1 MLLKSVL
8 TNQLFRLELNK
19 RALIMNKEEIIEL
32 IKSGALDISKLKLF
46 LSDMNTVDIAEIFE
60 ELDREKIIQLFRI
73 LPKAMAS
80 DIFSYVDSDHQQTI
94 IEALTDSEIGEII
107 NKLFVDDAVDFI
119 EEMPASV
126 VKRVLQNVPFVKR
139 KIINQILQYPDDS
152 AGSIMTTEYIDL
164 KEDAKVKEAFDTI
177 RSTGLNKE
185 TIYHCY
191 VIRKDRLLVG
201 AVSAKTLMLSR
212 PQDKISNIMDTNVVF
227 AYTTDDRELIA
238 DQFKKYGLLAMP
250 VVDKEQ
256 RLVGIITVDDIV
268 DVIVE
273 ENTEDIKKMAAIVPF
288 DDDPYLKTTVFQHA
302 KNRFLWMLVLM
313 LSATITGSIISSFEQ
328 GLMVLP
334 ILMSFIP
341 MLMNTGGIAG
351 SQSSTLIIRGMAVG
365 EISMKDI
372 LTVLWKEL
380 RIGALCGIGL
390 GLVNIVRVYITSH
403 KDLKLCLTITLS
415 LFCTILMAKTVGGI
429 LPIFAKRLKIDPAIM
444 SAPLLTTIVDAV
456 SLIIYFSIAKIIL
469 GL

>member
-1 MLLKSVL
+1 MPAGI
-8 TNQLFRLELNK
+8 NQGDIN
-19 RALIMNKEEIIEL
+19 MNKEEILAL
-32 IKSGALDISKLKLF
+32 IVEGSIDISKIKIL

-60 ELDREKIIQLFRI
+60 ELDREKVIQLFRI
-73 LPKAMAS
+73 MPKAIAS
-80 DIFSYVDSDHQQTI
+80 DVFTYMDSDHQQII
-94 IEALTDSEIGEII
+94 IEVMTDTEIGEIM

-126 VKRVLQNVPFVKR
+126 VKRVLQNVQPEKR
-139 KIINQILQYPDDS
+139 KVINQILQYPDDS
-152 AGSIMTTEYIDL
+152 AGSIMTTEYVDL
-164 KEDAKVKEAFDTI
+164 REDVTVRESFDTI

-185 TIYHCY
+185 TIYTCY
-191 VIRKDRLLVG
+191 VIQKDRLLVG
-201 AVSAKTLMLSR
+201 VVSAKTLMLAR
-212 PQDKISNIMDTNVVF
+212 PKDRIGDIMDTNPVF
-227 AYTTDDRELIA
+227 AYTTDDQEAIA
-238 DQFKKYGLLAMP
+238 EQFQKYGFLAMP

-273 ENTEDIKKMAAIVPF
+273 ESTEDIEKMAALVPS
-288 DDDPYLKTTVFQHA
+288 DDPYLKTSIVQHA
-302 KNRFLWMLVLM
+302 KNRFLWMLILM
-313 LSATITGSIISSFEQ
+313 LSATITGTIIASFEK

-365 EISMKDI
+365 EIGLQDI
-372 LTVLWKEL
+372 AIIVWKEL
-380 RIGALCGIGL
+380 RVGMLCGIGL
-390 GLVNIVRVYITSH
+390 GLVNFIRVFFMNN
-403 KDLKLCLTITLS
+403 KDMMLCVTITLS
-415 LFCTILMAKTVGGI
+415 LFCTILVAKTVGSV
-429 LPIFAKRLKIDPAIM
+429 LPIFAKRLRIDPAIM

-456 SLIIYFSIAKIIL
+456 SLLIYFSISKAIL

>member
-1 MLLKSVL
+1 
-8 TNQLFRLELNK
+8 
-19 RALIMNKEEIIEL
+19 MNKEELIEL
-32 IKSGALDISKLKLF
+32 INEGSLDISKLKIL

-60 ELDREKIIQLFRI
+60 EMDREKNVQMFRI
-73 LPKAMAS
+73 LPKAIAS
-80 DIFSYVDSDHQQTI
+80 DVFSYINTDHQQTI

-119 EEMPASV
+119 EEMPANV
-126 VKRVLQNVPFVKR
+126 VKRVLQNVPFAKR

-164 KEDAKVKEAFDTI
+164 REDAKVREAFDTI
-177 RSTGLNKE
+177 RSIGLNKE
-185 TIYHCY
+185 TIYNCY

-201 AVSAKTLMLSR
+201 TISAKTLMLAR
-212 PQDKISNIMDTNVVF
+212 PQDKISDIMDTNIVF
-227 AYTTDDRELIA
+227 ANTTDDREAVA
-238 DQFKKYGLLAMP
+238 DLFQKYGLLAMP

-273 ENTEDIKKMAAIVPF
+273 ENTEDIEKMAALMPS
-288 DDDPYLKTTVFQHA
+288 DEPYLKTSIFQHA
-302 KNRFLWMLVLM
+302 KNRFLWMLILM
-313 LSATITGSIISSFEQ
+313 LSATITGTIISSFEK

-334 ILMSFIP
+334 VLMSFIP

-351 SQSSTLIIRGMAVG
+351 SQSSTLIVRGMAVG
-365 EISMKDI
+365 EISLRDI
-372 LTVLWKEL
+372 GIILWKEL
-380 RIGALCGIGL
+380 RVGILCGL
-390 GLVNIVRVYITSH
+390 GLGAVNFIRVFVMNNN
-403 KDLKLCLTITLS
+403 DWKLCLTITLS
-415 LFCTILMAKTVGGI
+415 LFCTILMAKTVGSA
-429 LPIFAKRLKIDPAIM
+429 LPILAKRLRIDPAIM

-456 SLIIYFSIAKIIL
+456 SLIIYFSIAKFIL